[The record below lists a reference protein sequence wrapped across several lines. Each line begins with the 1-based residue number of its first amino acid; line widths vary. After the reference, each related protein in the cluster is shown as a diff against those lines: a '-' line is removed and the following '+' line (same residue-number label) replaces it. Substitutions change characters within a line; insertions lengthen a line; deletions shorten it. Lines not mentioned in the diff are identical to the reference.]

1 MNVMFYFICFFSLI
15 IHLDI
20 SLSHFV
26 DYYDY
31 SIIKSILRYIHSSIQ
46 CPVNQIKPLCPRL
59 NIYVMRCYKY
69 WEFVVMLRNRQT
81 LVKKTLRPV
90 KQADG
95 WDARVTLMTL
105 FGNILI
111 YLTRMYET
119 KYKSQHRKTLKQI
132 DNSCKFFSKDMLLNR
147 SVSEMSLAWEDKT
160 RWTAQV
166 TNKVSKK

>member
-1 MNVMFYFICFFSLI
+1 MLQ
-15 IHLDI
+15 
-20 SLSHFV
+20 
-26 DYYDY
+26 
-31 SIIKSILRYIHSSIQ
+31 ILRICGDVTEPSDS
-46 CPVNQIKPLCPRL
+46 CEENIK
-59 NIYVMRCYKY
+59 
-69 WEFVVMLRNRQT
+69 T
-81 LVKKTLRPV
+81 

-147 SVSEMSLAWEDKT
+147 SVSEMSQA
-160 RWTAQV
+160 
-166 TNKVSKK
+166 